1 VGIIICIGE
10 SVDIWKKNVM
20 EDLENRVLEFTM
32 VRDFLT
38 DLKQEFGNENNEF
51 VKVAEM
57 KKIEQKSKT
66 MKKFV
71 QEFRKVARGSGFKK

>member
-38 DLKQEFGNENNEF
+38 DLKQEFENENNEF

-71 QEFRKVARGSGFKK
+71 QEFRKVARGSSFKK

>member
-1 VGIIICIGE
+1 
-10 SVDIWKKNVM
+10 M

-38 DLKQEFGNENNEF
+38 DLKQEFENENNEF

-57 KKIEQKSKT
+57 KKIE
-66 MKKFV
+66 
-71 QEFRKVARGSGFKK
+71 